1 MLYVTS
7 FLITSDILNHF
18 LLSNMTPIYDFYKEQ
33 VAFLTGAT
41 GGLGGCL
48 LYKLCIVLDIQRL
61 YVLIRGSESAALE
74 RWKYTM
80 PQQYRHIED
89 RIRVGKV
96 VLVPGDM
103 TKERF
108 GITTETLC
116 KIEEEVTI
124 IIHAAANIS
133 FRAPLQKVVL
143 DNCLPAL
150 RLAAWATK
158 MTQLQHFV
166 QVSSAYANSFLP
178 DGSVGEKIYYLSNPD
193 DAEGELEE
201 ILRTGTTMHLQRFP
215 WAYAYSKQLMERL
228 MISRFP
234 NLPILLLRPT
244 SIGPAIA
251 QPYEMYGPQGS
262 CPISTLY
269 SRLMQPTG
277 GKSIWYA
284 PAHGGNILDEIPVD
298 IVANVLLQHV
308 HAGTRGVVHASS
320 SYYIPKTLE
329 WILERPSK
337 YLPAHWA
344 ARMAKPVFVQ
354 DTRVEQ
360 SKEAEFYRIGS
371 RAWEFCAPSSRR
383 LGSLNCPLTFGLNDH
398 DIDRFAELRVRSIF
412 NETFGEGRLM
422 QKAGGIGQRALA
434 SARL

>member
-1 MLYVTS
+1 MTS
-7 FLITSDILNHF
+7 
-18 LLSNMTPIYDFYKEQ
+18 IYDFYKQQ

-48 LYKLCIVLDIQRL
+48 LYKLCIVLDVQRL

-96 VLVPGDM
+96 ILVPGDM

-108 GITTETLC
+108 GITTETLR

-178 DGSVGEKIYYLSNPD
+178 DGPVEEKVYHLSNPD

-201 ILRTGTTMHLQRFP
+201 ILRTGTTRHLQRFP

-269 SRLMQPTG
+269 SRLMQPSG

-284 PAHGGNILDEIPVD
+284 PAHGGNTLDEIPVD
-298 IVANVLLQHV
+298 LVANVLLQHA
-308 HAGTRGVVHASS
+308 HSGTRGVVHASS
-320 SYYIPKTLE
+320 SYYIPKTLG
-329 WILERPSK
+329 WILEQPSK

-354 DTRVEQ
+354 DARVKQ
-360 SKEAEFYRIGS
+360 SKEAEFYQIGS
-371 RAWEFCAPSSRR
+371 RSWEFCAPSSGR
-383 LGSLNCPLTFGLNDH
+383 LGSLYGPLTFGLNDH
-398 DIDRFAELRVRSIF
+398 DINRFAELRIRSIF
-412 NETFGEGRLM
+412 NETFGEGCSM

>member
-1 MLYVTS
+1 MTS
-7 FLITSDILNHF
+7 
-18 LLSNMTPIYDFYKEQ
+18 IYDFYKEQ
-33 VAFLTGAT
+33 VAFVTGAT

-48 LYKLCIVLDIQRL
+48 LYKLCIVLDVQRL
-61 YVLIRGSESAALE
+61 YVLIRGSESTALE

-89 RIRVGKV
+89 GIRAGKV
-96 VLVPGDM
+96 ILVPGDM

-108 GITTETLC
+108 GITTETLR
-116 KIEEEVTI
+116 KIEEEATI

-133 FRAPLQKVVL
+133 FRAPLQKVIL

-150 RLAAWATK
+150 RLAAWAMK
-158 MTQLQHFV
+158 MTRLQHFV

-178 DGSVGEKIYYLSNPD
+178 DGPVEEKIYYLSNPD
-193 DAEGELEE
+193 NAEGELEE
-201 ILRTGTTMHLQRFP
+201 ILRTGTTRHLQRFP

-228 MISRFP
+228 IISRFP
-234 NLPILLLRPT
+234 SLPILLLRPT

-298 IVANVLLQHV
+298 LVANVLLQHV
-308 HAGTRGVVHASS
+308 HSGTRGVVHASS

-329 WILERPSK
+329 WILEQPFK
-337 YLPAHWA
+337 YLPTHWA
-344 ARMAKPVFVQ
+344 ARMATPVFIQ
-354 DTRVEQ
+354 DQRVKQ
-360 SKEAEFYRIGS
+360 CKEAEFYRIGS

-383 LGSLNCPLTFGLNDH
+383 LGILDGPLRFGLNDH
-398 DIDRFAELRVRSIF
+398 DIDRFAELKVRSIF
-412 NETFGEGRLM
+412 KETFGEGRLM
-422 QKAGGIGQRALA
+422 QKAGGIGQQALA

>member
-1 MLYVTS
+1 MTS
-7 FLITSDILNHF
+7 
-18 LLSNMTPIYDFYKEQ
+18 IYDFYKEQ
-33 VAFLTGAT
+33 VVFLTGAT

-48 LYKLCIVLDIQRL
+48 LYKFCIVIDVQRL
-61 YVLIRGSESAALE
+61 SVLIRGSESTALK

-80 PQQYRHIED
+80 PQQCRYIED
-89 RIRVGKV
+89 RIRAGKV
-96 VLVPGDM
+96 ILVSGDM

-108 GITTETLC
+108 GIATEILR
-116 KIEEEVTI
+116 KMEEEVTI
-124 IIHAAANIS
+124 IVHAAANIS
-133 FRAPLQKVVL
+133 FRAPLQKVIF

-150 RLAAWATK
+150 RLAAWAMK
-158 MTQLQHFV
+158 MTRLQHFV

-178 DGSVGEKIYYLSNPD
+178 DGLVKEKVYYLSNPD

-201 ILRTGTTMHLQRFP
+201 ILRTGTTRHLQRFP

-244 SIGPAIA
+244 SIGPAVA

-284 PAHGGNILDEIPVD
+284 PTHGGNILDEIPVD
-298 IVANVLLQHV
+298 LVANVLLQHV
-308 HAGTRGVVHASS
+308 HSGTRGVVHASS

-329 WILERPSK
+329 WILEQPRK
-337 YLPAHWA
+337 HLPAHLA
-344 ARMAKPVFVQ
+344 ESMATPVFVQ
-354 DTRVEQ
+354 DERMAQ
-360 SKEAEFYRIGS
+360 CKEAEFYRIGS
-371 RAWEFCAPSSRR
+371 RDWEFRAPSIRC
-383 LGSLNCPLTFGLNDH
+383 LGSLSGPLRFGLDDH
-398 DIDRFAELRVRSIF
+398 DIDRFAELRVKSIF
-412 NETFGEGRLM
+412 KDTFGGEGFSRP
-422 QKAGGIGQRALA
+422 KTEEIGRRALV
-434 SARL
+434 SAKL

>member
-7 FLITSDILNHF
+7 FLITSNILNY
-18 LLSNMTPIYDFYKEQ
+18 LMLSNMTSIYDFYKEQ
-33 VAFLTGAT
+33 VTFLTGAT

-48 LYKLCIVLDIQRL
+48 LYKLCIVLDVQRL
-61 YVLIRGSESAALE
+61 YVLIRGSESTALE

-89 RIRVGKV
+89 RIRAGKV
-96 VLVPGDM
+96 ILVSGDM

-133 FRAPLQKVVL
+133 FRAPLAKAVL

-150 RLAAWATK
+150 RLAAWAMK

-178 DGSVGEKIYYLSNPD
+178 DGPIEEKIYYLSNPD

-201 ILRTGTTMHLQRFP
+201 ILRTGTTRHLQRFP
-215 WAYAYSKQLMERL
+215 WAYAYSKQLLERL
-228 MISRFP
+228 IISRFP
-234 NLPILLLRPT
+234 SLPILLLRPT

-269 SRLMQPTG
+269 ARLMRPTG
-277 GKSIWYA
+277 GKNIWYA
-284 PAHGGNILDEIPVD
+284 PTYGSNIIDEVPVD
-298 IVANVLLQHV
+298 VVANVLLQHA
-308 HAGTRGVVHASS
+308 HSGTRGVVHASS
-320 SYYIPKTLE
+320 SYYIPKTLK
-329 WILERPSK
+329 WILEQPFK
-337 YLPAHWA
+337 YLPAYWVSG
-344 ARMAKPVFVQ
+344 MATPDFIQ
-354 DTRVEQ
+354 DERVEQ
-360 SKEAEFYRIGS
+360 CKEAEFYQIGS
-371 RAWEFCAPSSRR
+371 RAWQFCATSSRR
-383 LGSLNCPLTFGLNDH
+383 LGSLNGPLTFGLNDH
-398 DIDRFAELRVRSIF
+398 DIDRFAELRIKSIF
-412 NETFGEGRLM
+412 KESFGEGRLIP
-422 QKAGGIGQRALA
+422 KAIA
-434 SARL
+434 SARI